1 MRNKKLKK
9 AILSTIS
16 IFAFTGIIL
25 SANLDNISKLQ
36 SSFSSEY
43 SLQNDGFKNEN
54 ESSEIIN
61 SEIESISSSAPLAPP
76 VEPSPTG
83 TPTTITQ
90 NSVDTAPIIA
100 GHFPFQLDRI
110 LMEKLVLIT
119 SVPSDF
125 SIAENVDFDVSGV
138 NNVAAPSDANKLQ
151 AGKAFINVS
160 INYYYDSDGN
170 LVKEGPGYAPL
181 IGLVPISNFKSVA
194 SQTDYAQIPGFITS
208 DWYASDVV
216 ADTVSIDNVLSINN
230 GVTGINNATDTSR
243 TIVSKVFNNKDGI
256 LDVKYTLQNRFNNK
270 GEFIRASSEVRSI
283 SVSNFKNVTG
293 ATTLI
298 LKDDGTTNTLIPS
311 NIVNQL
317 ELNFEGY
324 TTWFELVHV
333 PGTKEK
339 PTGKITSIKDL
350 VPDDING
357 TIKLTYTI
365 TGEYFDAD
373 LVKQM
378 SGPEGNDFTVTISGM
393 NSQVEKVDIIPFVIG
408 GSVGGVVLIAAIV
421 TTIMLVSKS
430 KKKKSENLRKQ
441 KLSEKVTPP
450 TGGVTKSTNPV
461 PSSISGSS
469 VVPGGPKPPVG
480 PSGPMNRPVPP
491 PIRK

>member
-9 AILSTIS
+9 AILSTVS

-61 SEIESISSSAPLAPP
+61 SEIESISSITPLALPTVISLKP
-76 VEPSPTG
+76 EVEIES
-83 TPTTITQ
+83 
-90 NSVDTAPIIA
+90 IIA
-100 GHFPFQLDRI
+100 GNFPFQVNRKV
-110 LMEKLVLIT
+110 MESLVSIT
-119 SVPSDF
+119 NLPPDST
-125 SIAENVDFDVSGV
+125 IGANVTFTATGI
-138 NNVAAPSDANKLQ
+138 NNVAPPGGSLPPTM
-151 AGKAFINVS
+151 AGLATINVS
-160 INYYYDSDGN
+160 INNYYGSNGS
-170 LVKEGPGYAPL
+170 LVAEGLPGYQPL
-181 IGLVPISNFKSVA
+181 LGTFTIRNFKSVA
-194 SQTDYAQIPGFITS
+194 RQTNYAQINSFITTN
-208 DWYASDVV
+208 WYASDVV
-216 ADTVSIDNVLSINN
+216 DGKDVTTENVFMINN
-230 GVTGINNATDTSR
+230 GVTGIPGSNTTVN
-243 TIVSKVFNNKDGI
+243 IVSKDFDNKVGS
-256 LDVKYTLQNRFNNK
+256 LKVSYTIQNYFDQS
-270 GEFIRASSEVRSI
+270 GQLIRTKSLVRDI
-283 SVSNFKNVTG
+283 TVSNFKKVPG

-311 NIVNQL
+311 NIAKQL
-317 ELNFEGY
+317 EINFEEY
-324 TTWFELVHV
+324 ITWFELINV
-333 PGTKEK
+333 PEGSSGA
-339 PTGKITSIKDL
+339 PSGKITSIKNI
-350 VPDDING
+350 VPDDKNG
-357 TIKLTYTI
+357 SIKLTYTI
-365 TGEYFDAD
+365 QGEFFNAK
-373 LVKQM
+373 LVKEN
-378 SGPEGNDFTVTISGM
+378 SLEGNEFTVTISGM

-441 KLSEKVTPP
+441 KLSEKVAPP
-450 TGGVTKSTNPV
+450 TGGVAKSTTPV

-480 PSGPMNRPVPP
+480 PSAGGPMNRPVPP

>member
-43 SLQNDGFKNEN
+43 SLQNVGFKNEN

-61 SEIESISSSAPLAPP
+61 SEIESISSIPP
-76 VEPSPTG
+76 ILSKE
-83 TPTTITQ
+83 TTISLI
-90 NSVDTAPIIA
+90 NSSEANTIIA
-100 GHFPFQLDRI
+100 GHFPFQVNKEI
-110 LMEKLVLIT
+110 MEKLVLIT
-119 SVPSDF
+119 NPYVDPTGAVIVD
-125 SIAENVDFDVSGV
+125 NVTFDVVGI
-138 NNVAAPSDANKLQ
+138 NNVAPVNSSTPTRSGLATIKVTI
-151 AGKAFINVS
+151 K
-160 INYYYDSDGN
+160 NYLDKDGN
-170 LVKEGPGYAPL
+170 PVLEDTAGHVDKTVNL
-181 IGLVPISNFKSVA
+181 PIINFKSVE
-194 SQTDYAQIPGFITS
+194 SQTNYAQIPTFITNKF
-208 DWYASDVV
+208 YASDVV
-216 ADTVSIDNVLSINN
+216 HGNGVKIDDVLTINN
-230 GVTGINNATDTSR
+230 GVIGINPSTDTIVN
-243 TIVSKVFNNKDGI
+243 IVSQSFNNKSGI
-256 LDVKYTLQNRFNNK
+256 LEVGYTFQNYFDQFGSFKITR
-270 GEFIRASSEVRSI
+270 SSVQTSEVP
-283 SVSNFKNVTG
+283 NFKKVEG

-311 NIVNQL
+311 NIVKQL

-339 PTGKITSIKDL
+339 PTGKINSIKDL
-350 VPDDING
+350 VPDDKNG

-365 TGEYFDAD
+365 LGEYFDAD
-373 LVKQM
+373 LVKQI
-378 SGPEGNDFTVTISGM
+378 STSAGKDFTVTISGM

>member
-76 VEPSPTG
+76 LPTGSPTIISLKD
-83 TPTTITQ
+83 PATI
-90 NSVDTAPIIA
+90 NSIIA
-100 GHFPFQLDRI
+100 GHFPFQVDSKV
-110 LMEKLVLIT
+110 MEDLVLFT
-119 SVPSDF
+119 SAPSNF
-125 SIAENVDFDVSGV
+125 TIAENVEFTVSGV
-138 NNVAAPSDANKLQ
+138 NNVAAPSDTDKLR

-160 INYYYDSDGN
+160 INNYYGDDSK
-170 LVKEGPGYAPL
+170 LVTKDSPGYVPR
-181 IGLVPISNFKSVA
+181 IKNIPISNFKSVA

-216 ADTVSIDNVLSINN
+216 ADTVSINNVLSINN
-230 GVTGINNATDTSR
+230 GVTGIDNATNTSVS
-243 TIVSKVFNNKDGI
+243 IVSNVFNNKDGI
-256 LDVKYTLQNRFNNK
+256 LDVEYTLQNWFNNK
-270 GEFIRASSEVRSI
+270 GEFIRASSVVRSI

-311 NIVNQL
+311 NIVKQL
-317 ELNFEGY
+317 ELNFKDY

-333 PGTKEK
+333 PKEN
-339 PTGKITSIKDL
+339 TSNEIISSIKDL

-378 SGPEGNDFTVTISGM
+378 SGPEGDDFTVTISGM

>member
-16 IFAFTGIIL
+16 IFVFTGIIL

-61 SEIESISSSAPLAPP
+61 SEIESISSIR
-76 VEPSPTG
+76 PT
-83 TPTTITQ
+83 TPTTATTITLLDT
-90 NSVDTAPIIA
+90 VDTAAIIA
-100 GHFPFQLDRI
+100 GIFPFQVNKEV
-110 LMEKLVLIT
+110 MEKLVLIT
-119 SVPSDF
+119 NPYVPSVGPPIVD
-125 SIAENVDFDVSGV
+125 NVTYDVFGI
-138 NNVAAPSDANKLQ
+138 NNVAPVNSSTPTTSGLATIKVTINNYLDEKGNPVLEGT
-151 AGKAFINVS
+151 AGWVEKIE
-160 INYYYDSDGN
+160 N
-170 LVKEGPGYAPL
+170 L
-181 IGLVPISNFKSVA
+181 PIINFKSVA
-194 SQTDYAQIPGFITS
+194 GQTNYAQIPTFITNNF
-208 DWYASDVV
+208 YASDVV
-216 ADTVSIDNVLSINN
+216 YGKGVKIEDVLAINN
-230 GVTGINNATDTSR
+230 GVIGINNATDTR
-243 TIVSKVFNNKDGI
+243 VKIVSQSFNNKLGI
-256 LDVKYTLQNRFNNK
+256 LDVDYTLQNYFDQFGAFK
-270 GEFIRASSEVRSI
+270 STISPVQTSE
-283 SVSNFKNVTG
+283 VSNFKKVEG

-365 TGEYFDAD
+365 QGEYFDAD

-378 SGPEGNDFTVTISGM
+378 SGIEGNDFTVTISGM

>member
-54 ESSEIIN
+54 ESSKIIN
-61 SEIESISSSAPLAPP
+61 SEIESISSITPLAIPTTISLKPSLEIDSIIAGNFPFQVDRKVMESLVSITSLPP
-76 VEPSPTG
+76 NSSIGANVKFTVSGINNVAPVSSL
-83 TPTTITQ
+83 TPTT
-90 NSVDTAPIIA
+90 A
-100 GHFPFQLDRI
+100 G
-110 LMEKLVLIT
+110 
-119 SVPSDF
+119 
-125 SIAENVDFDVSGV
+125 
-138 NNVAAPSDANKLQ
+138 VAN
-151 AGKAFINVS
+151 INVS
-160 INYYYDSDGN
+160 INNYYGSDGT
-170 LVKEGPGYAPL
+170 VVSEGSPGYVA
-181 IGLVPISNFKSVA
+181 LVQTFTIRNFKSVA
-194 SQTDYAQIPGFITS
+194 RQTNYAQIDSFTTT

-216 ADTVSIDNVLSINN
+216 AGKDVTTENVFTINN
-230 GVTGINNATDTSR
+230 GVTGIAGSDT
-243 TIVSKVFNNKDGI
+243 TVNIVSKVFNNKDGI
-256 LDVKYTLQNRFNNK
+256 LDVGYTFQNYFDQY
-270 GEFIRASSEVRSI
+270 GQLIRTRSLVQNV
-283 SVSNFKNVTG
+283 SVSNFKKVPG

-311 NIVNQL
+311 NIVKQL
-317 ELNFEGY
+317 EINFQDY
-324 TTWFELVHV
+324 TTWFELVNV
-333 PGTKEK
+333 PEGS
-339 PTGKITSIKDL
+339 TGNPSGRITSIKDL
-350 VPDDING
+350 VPDDKNG

-365 TGEYFDAD
+365 EGQYFDAD
-373 LVKQM
+373 LVKQD
-378 SGPEGNDFTVTISGM
+378 SSLEGNNFTVTISGM
-393 NSQVEKVDIIPFVIG
+393 NSQVDKVDIIPFVIG

-450 TGGVTKSTNPV
+450 IGGVTKSTNPV

-480 PSGPMNRPVPP
+480 PSAGGPMNRPVPP

>member
-1 MRNKKLKK
+1 M
-9 AILSTIS
+9 
-16 IFAFTGIIL
+16 
-25 SANLDNISKLQ
+25 
-36 SSFSSEY
+36 
-43 SLQNDGFKNEN
+43 QNDGFKNEN

-61 SEIESISSSAPLAPP
+61 SEIESISSIRPTPP
-76 VEPSPTG
+76 
-83 TPTTITQ
+83 TPPITTKITKIPE
-90 NSVDTAPIIA
+90 SEIAIIA
-100 GHFPFQLDRI
+100 AGNFPFQVNRKV
-110 LMEKLVLIT
+110 MESLVSIT
-119 SVPSDF
+119 DLPPGSTIES
-125 SIAENVDFDVSGV
+125 NVKFEVANI
-138 NNVAAPSDANKLQ
+138 NNVASGGGLPTASGLVV
-151 AGKAFINVS
+151 FNVS
-160 INYYYDSDGN
+160 INHYYGADGTEVTQ
-170 LVKEGPGYAPL
+170 LSPTYIPL
-181 IGLVPISNFKSVA
+181 THTVTIRNFKSVA
-194 SQTDYAQIPGFITS
+194 GQTNYAQIPDFDTTKY
-208 DWYASDVV
+208 YASDVV
-216 ADTVSIDNVLSINN
+216 EDGSGVTTDQVLAINN
-230 GVTGINNATDTSR
+230 GVTGTLNSNTTAN
-243 TIVSKVFNNKDGI
+243 IVSKVFNNKDGT
-256 LDVKYTLQNRFNNK
+256 LGVKYTLQNYFNNN
-270 GEFIRASSEVRSI
+270 GELIRASSQVREI
-283 SVSNFKNVTG
+283 SVPNFKNVTG

-311 NIVNQL
+311 NIVKQL
-317 ELNFEGY
+317 ELNFKDY

-333 PGTKEK
+333 PKEN
-339 PTGKITSIKDL
+339 TSNEIISSIKDL

-365 TGEYFDAD
+365 QGEYFDAD

-378 SGPEGNDFTVTISGM
+378 SGIEGNDFTVTISGM